1 MRRCL
6 LVLVLLALTA
16 CGDGTGGPT
25 QQPDLD
31 EAGFWELVEDARLQA
46 DGDPEAMAEDL
57 TARLAD
63 ADEETLR
70 GFQERL
76 VEASSRLYTWPHR
89 HAAEMI
95 CGFVSDDVFTDWRS
109 WVIAMGRDTFERIAE
124 NPDRL
129 ADVED
134 LSGGREGAA
143 AEWFGSAVSEI
154 WFARYGYEREDFPI
168 LEPFDAP
175 AGEQLTDRADI
186 RASLPRLAARI
197 PD

>member
-1 MRRCL
+1 M
-6 LVLVLLALTA
+6 
-16 CGDGTGGPT
+16 
-25 QQPDLD
+25 
-31 EAGFWELVEDARLQA
+31 
-46 DGDPEAMAEDL
+46 
-57 TARLAD
+57 
-63 ADEETLR
+63 
-70 GFQERL
+70 
-76 VEASSRLYTWPHR
+76 EASSRLYTWPHR

-95 CGFVSDDVFTDWRS
+95 CGYVSDDVFTDWRS

-168 LEPFDAP
+168 LEPSMHQP
-175 AGEQLTDRADI
+175 VSSSPIGRTSGRRYRGWLLGSRTRPV
-186 RASLPRLAARI
+186 RRRP
-197 PD
+197 